1 MMNWMMRTVIPA
13 LGAAAMMLSAPP
25 VRATEADSPELTLT
39 SRPQQDSRLRDGAII
54 GSARVTYRPSHTGF
68 RVWLEAE
75 KSGTA
80 PDRYV
85 LRGKSSASHRLKVR
99 LAGGIWQPDST
110 ESRSGVIRQTA
121 DEQVSVDIVADGNQE
136 AAADEYVIT
145 ANAVA
150 MVP

>member
-1 MMNWMMRTVIPA
+1 MMNRLMKAVIPV
-13 LGAAAMMLSAPP
+13 LGAAAMMLSTPP
-25 VRATEADSPELTLT
+25 VRAADSPELTLT
-39 SRPQQDSRLRDGAII
+39 PRPQQDNRLRDGAVI
-54 GSARVTYRPSHTGF
+54 GSVRVMYHPPHTGF

-80 PDRYV
+80 ADRYV
-85 LRGKSSASHRLKVR
+85 LSGKNDARHRLTVR
-99 LAGGIWQPDST
+99 LAGEGWQPDST

-136 AAADEYVIT
+136 AAVDEYTIT
-145 ANAVA
+145 ANAMA